1 MATIAVTPSS
11 SGSASAA
18 GVRAATQ
25 AVPGMTVDTTQVFPD
40 VGGSIDSVRGEVDDA
55 FNDMRQFHNREPD
68 EVIRLISGH
77 SSRLAELRGRIHR
90 VEDFHRQWRGIRTRE
105 IEPALEEL
113 GKQFQMASRQL
124 AVRELDWKM
133 ETGR

>member
-1 MATIAVTPSS
+1 MPTIAVTA
-11 SGSASAA
+11 SGSAQA
-18 GVRAATQ
+18 GSSGTRPTSQ
-25 AVPGMTVDTTQVFPD
+25 GVPGMVLDTTQVFPD
-40 VGGSIDSVRGEVDDA
+40 VGGSIDSVRAEIDDA
-55 FNDMRQFHNREPD
+55 FNDMRMFHNREPD